1 MGEDDLEANV
11 ITIASGQNA
20 AGGEIGSR
28 TVLLPADGWK
38 DINMLDW
45 VLSIKGQAADDTT

>member
-45 VLSIKGQAADDTT
+45 VLSIKG